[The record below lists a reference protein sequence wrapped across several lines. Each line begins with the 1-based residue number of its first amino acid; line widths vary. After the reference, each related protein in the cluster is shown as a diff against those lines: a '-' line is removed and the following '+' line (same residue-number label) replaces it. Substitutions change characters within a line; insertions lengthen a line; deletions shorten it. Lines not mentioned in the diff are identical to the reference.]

1 MEIVNTGS
9 KPAHGLQASRRGRG
23 LAFQAAKHLRP
34 RFSLAKGSLKK
45 RMLRSA
51 ECCGDGSS
59 IKYSGIVRQPET
71 LAKSETDGTS
81 VARRHRSKSAIR
93 YLISNFGGEPSPL
106 HGVSGCLCLHDYA
119 A

>member
-45 RMLRSA
+45 G
-51 ECCGDGSS
+51 CF
-59 IKYSGIVRQPET
+59 VRLNVVET
-71 LAKSETDGTS
+71 A
-81 VARRHRSKSAIR
+81 VALNIR
-93 YLISNFGGEPSPL
+93 E
-106 HGVSGCLCLHDYA
+106 
-119 A
+119 